1 MLIKLLLI
9 QNVNYQDDK
18 YIDMIT
24 NNSLILT
31 YHINISINMINNML
45 IS

>member
-1 MLIKLLLI
+1 MLIYIKLLLI

-31 YHINISINMINNML
+31 YIPH
-45 IS
+45 